1 MRAAPLAVPAAHD
14 MNPLRHNSPSPSINQ
29 QSCSYSLAWEINR
42 AGYPAFPEGL
52 LKQSLFTVKNVAC
65 SSSFNPISEH
75 VGSDGSKMGYC
86 KYTCASAAKA
96 RSEEASNYSWTD
108 GPLPSIILV
117 CRHTRKWPESN
128 SKTTQS
134 HPCVLC
140 QFTSVCRWTAPSPF
154 TSLATVWSVKF

>member
-1 MRAAPLAVPAAHD
+1 MESGFQVWLPTGITWGTFRKHWCQALPQWIQLFWMSGCV
-14 MNPLRHNSPSPSINQ
+14 R
-29 QSCSYSLAWEINR
+29 EINR

-52 LKQSLFTVKNVAC
+52 LKRSLFTVKNVAC

-75 VGSDGSKMGYC
+75 VGSDGSKTGYC
-86 KYTCASAAKA
+86 KYTCASATKA

-134 HPCVLC
+134 HPWVLC
-140 QFTSVCRWTAPSPF
+140 QFTSVCGWTQHHHPS
-154 TSLATVWSVKF
+154 LD